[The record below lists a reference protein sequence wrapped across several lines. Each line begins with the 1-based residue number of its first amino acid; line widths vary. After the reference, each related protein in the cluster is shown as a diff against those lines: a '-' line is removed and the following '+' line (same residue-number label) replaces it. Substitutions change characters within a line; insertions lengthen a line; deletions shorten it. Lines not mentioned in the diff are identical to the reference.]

1 VAASFAFD
9 RFVLDTGDRRLRA
22 DGEPVELNGRYFDAL
37 ALLVADQGKLVS
49 KDRFLAEVWRGVPV
63 TDEALTQCIKTLR
76 RQLGDDA
83 GRPKFIETV
92 PKHGYRFIEPV
103 EILGSDAPR
112 TGGSAARDDAWRRF
126 LLVGAVGTAGGAV
139 GGAIGGLAYGFA
151 GASQATP
158 PGTGT
163 ISVLLVLLCLTM
175 FVGIVGAAGVSF
187 AIATSEVA
195 RTRSWQ
201 WLTLAGA
208 GGGLFVGALGKL
220 LGLDAFTLLVG
231 HSPAD
236 ITGAMEGLILGATVG
251 LGTFLGLKTASIVR
265 AMGLSAALGAL
276 AGTAIALLGGR
287 LMLGSM
293 AMLTRGFPQSRLR
306 VDHFGRF
313 FGEAGFGPAAQTV
326 TAGLEGALFTACV
339 VGAIIVARR
348 RFDADA

>member
-1 VAASFAFD
+1 MAASFAFD
-9 RFVLDTGDRRLRA
+9 RFVLDTGDRRLKA

-63 TDEALTQCIKTLR
+63 TDEALTQCIRTLR

-103 EILGSDAPR
+103 EVLGGEAR
-112 TGGSAARDDAWRRF
+112 RATATAARDDPWRRF
-126 LLVGAVGTAGGAV
+126 LLVGGWGTAGGAV
-139 GGAIGGLAYGFA
+139 GGAIGGLAYGLA

-187 AIATSEVA
+187 AIATSEIA
-195 RTRSWQ
+195 RSRSWQ

-208 GGGLFVGALGKL
+208 AGGLFVGALGKL

-231 HSPAD
+231 HSPAE

-251 LGTFLGLKTASIVR
+251 LATFFGGKAASIGR
-265 AMGLSAALGAL
+265 AMGLAAALGAL

-293 AMLTRGFPQSRLR
+293 AILTHGFPQSRLR
-306 VDHFGRF
+306 VDHFGRY
-313 FGEAGFGPAAQTV
+313 FGESGFGPTALTV
-326 TAGLEGALFTACV
+326 TAALEGALFTCCV
-339 VGAIIVARR
+339 VGAIVFAQRR
-348 RFDADA
+348 LGTDA

>member
-1 VAASFAFD
+1 
-9 RFVLDTGDRRLRA
+9 
-22 DGEPVELNGRYFDAL
+22 
-37 ALLVADQGKLVS
+37 
-49 KDRFLAEVWRGVPV
+49 
-63 TDEALTQCIKTLR
+63 
-76 RQLGDDA
+76 
-83 GRPKFIETV
+83 
-92 PKHGYRFIEPV
+92 
-103 EILGSDAPR
+103 
-112 TGGSAARDDAWRRF
+112 
-126 LLVGAVGTAGGAV
+126 
-139 GGAIGGLAYGFA
+139 
-151 GASQATP
+151 
-158 PGTGT
+158 
-163 ISVLLVLLCLTM
+163 M

-187 AIATSEVA
+187 AIATSEIA

-220 LGLDAFTLLVG
+220 LGLDAFILLVG

-251 LGTFLGLKTASIVR
+251 LGTFLGLKTASIGR

-306 VDHFGRF
+306 VDHFGRY
-313 FGEAGFGPAAQTV
+313 FGEAGFGPTAQMV

-339 VGAIIVARR
+339 VGAIVLAQR
-348 RFDADA
+348 RFGADA

>member
-1 VAASFAFD
+1 VAATFAFD

-37 ALLVADQGKLVS
+37 ALLVADRGKLVS

-83 GRPKFIETV
+83 GRPTFIETV
-92 PKHGYRFIEPV
+92 PKHGYRFIAPV
-103 EILGSDAPR
+103 EVL
-112 TGGSAARDDAWRRF
+112 GSAAPSADVGPPHDPWRRF
-126 LLVGAVGTAGGAV
+126 LLVGASGTAGGAA

-151 GASQATP
+151 GASQATA

-175 FVGIVGAAGVSF
+175 FVGIVGGAGVSF

-231 HSPAD
+231 RSPAD
-236 ITGAMEGLILGATVG
+236 ITGAMEGLILGGTVG
-251 LGTFLGLKTASIVR
+251 LGTFLGVRTASILR
-265 AMGLSAALGAL
+265 AMAVAGALGAL

-293 AMLTRGFPQSRLR
+293 AILTRGFPQSRLR
-306 VDHFGRF
+306 VDHFGRY
-313 FGEAGFGPAAQTV
+313 FGEAGFGPTAQTV
-326 TAGLEGALFTACV
+326 TAGLEGALFTCCV
-339 VGAIIVARR
+339 VGAIVLAQR
-348 RFDADA
+348 RFGTNA

>member
-112 TGGSAARDDAWRRF
+112 TAGSAARDDAWRRF

-339 VGAIIVARR
+339 VGAIVLAQR
-348 RFDADA
+348 RFGADA

>member
-187 AIATSEVA
+187 AIATSEIA

-251 LGTFLGLKTASIVR
+251 LGTFLGLKTASIGR

-306 VDHFGRF
+306 VDHFGRY
-313 FGEAGFGPAAQTV
+313 FGEAGFGPTAQMV

-339 VGAIIVARR
+339 VGAIVLAQR
-348 RFDADA
+348 RFGADA

>member
-112 TGGSAARDDAWRRF
+112 TAGSAARDDAWRRF

-251 LGTFLGLKTASIVR
+251 LGTFLGLKTASIGR
-265 AMGLSAALGAL
+265 AMGLSVALGAL

-306 VDHFGRF
+306 VDHFGRY
-313 FGEAGFGPAAQTV
+313 FGEAGFGPTAQTV
-326 TAGLEGALFTACV
+326 TAGLEGALFTCCV
-339 VGAIIVARR
+339 VGAIIFAQR
-348 RFDADA
+348 RFGADA

>member
-187 AIATSEVA
+187 AIATSEIA

-220 LGLDAFTLLVG
+220 LGLDAFILLVG

-251 LGTFLGLKTASIVR
+251 LGTFLGLKTASIGR

-306 VDHFGRF
+306 VDHFGRY
-313 FGEAGFGPAAQTV
+313 FGEAGFGPTAQMV

>member
-1 VAASFAFD
+1 MAASFAFD

-103 EILGSDAPR
+103 EILGSHAPHNA
-112 TGGSAARDDAWRRF
+112 GSPARDDPWRRF
-126 LLVGAVGTAGGAV
+126 LLVGAMGTAGGAV

-251 LGTFLGLKTASIVR
+251 LATFLGLKTASIGR

-306 VDHFGRF
+306 VDHFGRY
-313 FGEAGFGPAAQTV
+313 FGESGFGPTALTV
-326 TAGLEGALFTACV
+326 TAALEGALFTACV
-339 VGAIIVARR
+339 VGAIVLAQR
-348 RFDADA
+348 RFGTDA

>member
-220 LGLDAFTLLVG
+220 LGLDAFILLVG

-251 LGTFLGLKTASIVR
+251 LGTFLGLKTASIGR

>member
-22 DGEPVELNGRYFDAL
+22 DGQPVELNGRYFDAL

-63 TDEALTQCIKTLR
+63 TDEALTQCIRTLR

-103 EILGSDAPR
+103 EVLGTDIPRPKDDGRSDDP
-112 TGGSAARDDAWRRF
+112 WRRF
-126 LLVGAVGTAGGAV
+126 LLVGAWGTAGGAI
-139 GGAIGGLAYGFA
+139 GGAIGGMAYGFA

-163 ISVLLVLLCLTM
+163 ISVLLVLLCVTM
-175 FVGIVGAAGVSF
+175 FVGIVGAGGVSF
-187 AIATSEVA
+187 AIATSEIA
-195 RTRSWQ
+195 RARSWQ

-236 ITGAMEGLILGATVG
+236 ITGAMEGLILGAAVG
-251 LGTFLGLKTASIVR
+251 FGTFLGLKAASVAR
-265 AMGLSAALGAL
+265 AMAAAGLLGAL
-276 AGTAIALLGGR
+276 AGVAIALLGGR

-293 AMLTRGFPQSRLR
+293 AMLTQGFPQSRLR
-306 VDHFGRF
+306 VDHFGHY
-313 FGEAGFGPAAQTV
+313 FGESGFGPTALTV
-326 TAGLEGALFTACV
+326 TSALEAALFTCCV
-339 VGAIIVARR
+339 VGAIVFAQR
-348 RFDADA
+348 RFGTQA

>member
-187 AIATSEVA
+187 AIATSEIA

-220 LGLDAFTLLVG
+220 LGLDAFILLVG

-251 LGTFLGLKTASIVR
+251 LGTFLGLKTASIGR

-306 VDHFGRF
+306 VDHFGRY
-313 FGEAGFGPAAQTV
+313 FGEAGFGPTAQMV

-339 VGAIIVARR
+339 VGAIVLAQR
-348 RFDADA
+348 RFGADA

>member
-1 VAASFAFD
+1 MAASFAFD
-9 RFVLDTGDRRLRA
+9 RFVLDTGDRRLKA

-63 TDEALTQCIKTLR
+63 TDEALTQCIRTLR

-103 EILGSDAPR
+103 EVLGGEAR
-112 TGGSAARDDAWRRF
+112 RATATAARDDPWRRF
-126 LLVGAVGTAGGAV
+126 LLVGGWGTAGGAV

-175 FVGIVGAAGVSF
+175 FVGIIGAAGVSF
-187 AIATSEVA
+187 AIATSEIA
-195 RTRSWQ
+195 RSRSWQ

-208 GGGLFVGALGKL
+208 AGGLFVGALGKL

-231 HSPAD
+231 HSPAE

-251 LGTFLGLKTASIVR
+251 LATFFGGKAASIGR
-265 AMGLSAALGAL
+265 AMGLAAALGAL
-276 AGTAIALLGGR
+276 AGTAIALL
-287 LMLGSM
+287 
-293 AMLTRGFPQSRLR
+293 RG
-306 VDHFGRF
+306 
-313 FGEAGFGPAAQTV
+313 A
-326 TAGLEGALFTACV
+326 
-339 VGAIIVARR
+339 
-348 RFDADA
+348 